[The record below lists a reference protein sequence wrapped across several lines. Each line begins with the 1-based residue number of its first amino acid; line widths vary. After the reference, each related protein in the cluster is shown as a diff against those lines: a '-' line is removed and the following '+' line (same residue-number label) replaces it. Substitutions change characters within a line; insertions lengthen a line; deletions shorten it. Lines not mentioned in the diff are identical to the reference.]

1 MEKEERRE
9 DMIPSRK
16 GDSRIEVVV
25 NQPGSDETVI
35 DLVRIFRNMKRK
47 RRVYVW
53 VILLCFAAGL
63 CLPLLMYQFSAP
75 QLTVASVVTLRYDVV
90 NRTAAGQII
99 SSMPVSDLTAPDG
112 GELDLN
118 QITASNVLQAALAG
132 LELSHPV
139 SLADLRANIRI
150 DRILTEESRRQQ
162 ELASRMID
170 DKNADGYEQLQSID
184 LTYENRFVVS
194 LTNGFG
200 SPDSRVK
207 YKLKDEE
214 LRLLLNRILEAYNDY
229 LVALYA
235 DLKLPDD
242 QLSAIDME
250 RQDILESLDLLR
262 SAMQELSDFC
272 RSRPQSVRTYRSWRT
287 GLSLNDLLTELEE
300 ARSVNVNYLYS
311 YVSTNSIVRDRES
324 MITSY
329 RYKLRSAQ
337 GRLDTLNENIATTQD
352 ILDNYKN
359 DEIYVSMQESDT
371 AKSTRT
377 TTDYYNQ
384 LIIEQANNYDKVAQ
398 LEITITDLQYK
409 LDSLTTEAGGSESI
423 THERV
428 TEELASALEVCRG
441 IYARIRDQFEEI
453 QDSAFFTDYAA
464 HSVAQGRT
472 RGFLSASAKKMAL
485 GGVAGLVIACGLW
498 FLSAFAM
505 EFSDGK
511 NDKFRRKGVSE

>member
-118 QITASNVLQAALAG
+118 QITASNVLQAALDG

-150 DRILTEESRRQQ
+150 DR
-162 ELASRMID
+162 MID
-170 DKNADGYEQLQSID
+170 DKSADGYEQLQRSD

-377 TTDYYNQ
+377 TTDYYNR

-511 NDKFRRKGVSE
+511 NEKTWRKGVSE